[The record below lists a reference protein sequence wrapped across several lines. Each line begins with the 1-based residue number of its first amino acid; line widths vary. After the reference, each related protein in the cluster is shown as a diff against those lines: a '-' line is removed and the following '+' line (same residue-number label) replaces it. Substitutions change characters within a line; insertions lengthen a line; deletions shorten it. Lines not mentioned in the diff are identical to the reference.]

1 MDAYFVEMLRRL
13 KLTKRQR
20 ADAIAKYTG
29 VAETLHAE
37 FYGGEYNDSR
47 KLLIGSYGK
56 RTHIRPPGDVD
67 LLFKIPL
74 ETFEQYDNY
83 TSNGQAALLQRL
95 RTVLGKK
102 YVTTEKI
109 AAWGKVVLVKFA
121 DGTHNVEVLPGYEI
135 DGVFKIPN
143 SEDGGSWED
152 FHARYELN
160 LIADSHART
169 GGKIRKLIRM
179 IKRWRKENATMTIKA
194 YEIEQYCVRFLDA
207 QTHEGKSWSELV
219 AAFFTWL
226 ANIADKDTSFI
237 ATASIRAAKAR
248 VYELTDHLDKACE
261 EWGKV
266 FGWAFPA
273 YSRSLDTVYTL
284 TRQFPS
290 PSEEY
295 VEDIFPVR
303 INPSYSVSVSPMI
316 SGKGFRPQSFHDFIQ
331 RYGAVPKRLQLKFQ
345 ATSNVPGPVQ
355 YWWKVRNFYEEARA
369 VNSGKGLRGEIKQG
383 EYTGIKTE
391 STLYKGT
398 HYVECYIIKDDV
410 CVAKTL
416 LFVPI
421 SKENAE

>member
-20 ADAIAKYTG
+20 DDAVAKYTG
-29 VAETLHAE
+29 VARTLHAE

-56 RTHIRPPGDVD
+56 RTHIRPPGDID

-74 ETFEQYDNY
+74 ETFEQYDNH
-83 TSNGQAALLQRL
+83 TWNGQAALLQRV
-95 RTVLGKK
+95 RTILSKK
-102 YVTTEKI
+102 YTTTEKI
-109 AAWGKVVLVKFA
+109 AAWGKVVLVEFA
-121 DGTHNVEVLPGYEI
+121 DGTHNVEVLPAYEI

-143 SEDGGSWED
+143 SEDGGFWED
-152 FHARYELN
+152 FDARDEIK
-160 LIADSHART
+160 LIVDSHART
-169 GGKIRKLIRM
+169 GGKTRKLIRM
-179 IKRWRKENATMTIKA
+179 IKRWRKENATMTVKA

-207 QTHEGKSWSELV
+207 QPHEGKSWSELV
-219 AAFFTWL
+219 AAFFTWF
-226 ANIADKDTSFI
+226 AKVADKDATFI
-237 ATASIRAAKAR
+237 TTACIRATKAR
-248 VYELTDHLDKACE
+248 TYELTGKIDKACE

-290 PSEEY
+290 PSEENI
-295 VEDIFPVR
+295 EDMFPVR
-303 INPSYSVSVSPMI
+303 IDPSYSVSISPTI
-316 SGKGFRPQSFHDFIQ
+316 SGNGFRPQSFYDFIQ
-331 RYGAVPKRLQLKFQ
+331 RYGAVPKRLKLKFQ

-369 VNSGKGLRGEIKQG
+369 ANSGKGLRGEIKQG
-383 EYTGIKTE
+383 ESNGINTE

-398 HYVECYIIKDDV
+398 HYVECYIIKDGV

-421 SKENAE
+421 SKENAA